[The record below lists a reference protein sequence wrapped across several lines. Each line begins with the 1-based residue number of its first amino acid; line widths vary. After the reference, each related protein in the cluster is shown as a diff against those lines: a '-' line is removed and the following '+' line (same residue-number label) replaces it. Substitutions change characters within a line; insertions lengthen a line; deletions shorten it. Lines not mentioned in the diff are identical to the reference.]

1 MRKYLF
7 LAATV
12 ATLSTVGT
20 AAFSQMAG
28 QVGGG
33 VGGSPQD
40 ARQTDYAY
48 DELKAKEEKERAARS
63 NVSDELVIG
72 ADLVKQQ
79 KYAEAIPHLELALAK
94 KPNNATTLI
103 YLGFS
108 HRMVGAGLSG
118 DARNVE
124 FQKALGYYRQA
135 ATIDPDNQLLHE
147 YLGKL
152 FILMKDQ
159 ASAQNELKTLDRLCP
174 SGCESRDALSKVLLA
189 YIASTTPIGA
199 PAPVPTTK

>member
-1 MRKYLF
+1 MRNYAI
-7 LAATV
+7 LAASV
-12 ATLSTVGT
+12 AALVVTGT

-28 QVGGG
+28 QVGAG

-48 DELKAKEEKERAARS
+48 DELKAKAEKDRAARS
-63 NVSDELVIG
+63 NPSDELVAG

-79 KYAEAIPHLELALAK
+79 KYAEAIPHLELALVK
-94 KPNNATTLI
+94 KPNNATTLL

-108 HRMVGAGLSG
+108 HRMVGATLVG
-118 DARNVE
+118 DARNGE

-152 FILMKDQ
+152 FILMKDP
-159 ASAQNELKTLDRLCP
+159 ASAQNELKTLDGLCP
-174 SGCESRDALSKVLLA
+174 SGCESRDALSRVVLA

-199 PAPVPTTK
+199 PATK